1 MQKELN
7 KMKRKVKVMEEER
20 IELKE
25 KLEIEKKFYFEEL
38 YSRETLIDSLDT
50 KIRELTEQ
58 LEEKSE

>member
-20 IELKE
+20 IELRE
-25 KLEIEKKFYFEEL
+25 KLEMEKKFYFEEL